1 MKITIL
7 TLFPEMFESP
17 FNYSIIKRAKERML
31 ASINF
36 INIRDFG
43 KGPHKIVDD
52 RPYGG
57 GAGMVLRVDV
67 LEKALES
74 AILQCRSK
82 NKCREKVILLDPQG
96 KTFNQ
101 KIAQRLSKY
110 DHLILICARYEGIDE
125 RIRKIVDEEIS
136 IGDYVLTGGELPA
149 MVLTDAILRLV
160 PKVLGKDAS
169 SKTES
174 FQKIKIDGKNVAI
187 LEYPQYTRP
196 QIYKN
201 LRVPKIL
208 LSGDHKKIAGWRQ
221 NLALKRTEKRRP
233 DLLKGT

>member
-1 MKITIL
+1 MKISIL
-7 TLFPEMFESP
+7 TLFPEMFEGP
-17 FNYSIIKRAKERML
+17 FNYSIIKRAKEKNL
-31 ASINF
+31 IDINF
-36 INIRDFG
+36 VNIRDFG
-43 KGPHKIVDD
+43 QGRHKIVDD

-67 LEKALES
+67 LEKALGS
-74 AILQCRSK
+74 VKCRKS
-82 NKCREKVILLDPQG
+82 CREKIILLDPQG
-96 KTFNQ
+96 KTFKQ
-101 KIAQRLSKY
+101 KGAQRLSKY
-110 DHLILICARYEGIDE
+110 NHLILICARYEGIDE
-125 RIRKIVDEEIS
+125 RIRKIVDQEIS

-149 MVLTDAILRLV
+149 MVLTDAILRLI
-160 PKVLGKDAS
+160 PKVLGKDVS

-174 FQKIKIDGKNVAI
+174 FQKIKINGKNVAI

-208 LSGDHKKIAGWRQ
+208 LSGDHKKIAGWRR

-233 DLLKGT
+233 DLLKGR